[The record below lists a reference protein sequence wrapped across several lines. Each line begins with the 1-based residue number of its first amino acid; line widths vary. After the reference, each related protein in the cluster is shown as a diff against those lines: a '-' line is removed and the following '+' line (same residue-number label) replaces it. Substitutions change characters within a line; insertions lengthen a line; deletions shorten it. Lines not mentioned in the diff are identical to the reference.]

1 MVNFKICIR
10 KQRKDGFWPVYI
22 RIILKMRPAYIRTRF
37 VVRSCDIDK
46 DGSVKDVF
54 VVQSCMNLIVDYA
67 NRLNEVETSGW
78 SVLEVKKYLESDRTH
93 ITFTAFAD
101 AFIERMLD
109 LNQINNAKIYM
120 AAVKNLQHYL
130 GIDQIRFNDLSR
142 EKIDN
147 WITSLRNTRRARSLY
162 PTCIRTIFRKAIAQS
177 QEPASRLPKKIYD
190 PWRDIDIPWSEV
202 PKKKAIPAAECKRFF
217 DFEIESNK
225 TRRELLRMGQ
235 DIALL
240 SFCLA
245 GINTV
250 DLFKLRKNDYKGG
263 VISYYRSKTSGR
275 RKDGAYFEIE
285 VPDIVKPLI
294 ERYRANDES
303 PYLLWFADRYTD
315 AKTFNTTVN
324 QGIRLVCKAIGM
336 TADECYSFYTFR
348 HTWATIAQNHCGAT
362 LDEIGFAMN
371 HSTHRVTRGYIDID
385 FSPAWELNR
394 KVIDFVFSSTTEMT
408 KNQQTPSAPLD
419 VDALIIDS
427 SDMIYARAYFKGKVL
442 AEISNIG
449 YSNVD
454 EVISRLVSELPED
467 IPNRSVVQFKI
478 VNLDN
483 EKVAMYERM
492 KGKGF

>member
-1 MVNFKICIR
+1 
-10 KQRKDGFWPVYI
+10 
-22 RIILKMRPAYIRTRF
+22 
-37 VVRSCDIDK
+37 
-46 DGSVKDVF
+46 
-54 VVQSCMNLIVDYA
+54 
-67 NRLNEVETSGW
+67 
-78 SVLEVKKYLESDRTH
+78 
-93 ITFTAFAD
+93 
-101 AFIERMLD
+101 
-109 LNQINNAKIYM
+109 
-120 AAVKNLQHYL
+120 
-130 GIDQIRFNDLSR
+130 
-142 EKIDN
+142 
-147 WITSLRNTRRARSLY
+147 
-162 PTCIRTIFRKAIAQS
+162 
-177 QEPASRLPKKIYD
+177 
-190 PWRDIDIPWSEV
+190 
-202 PKKKAIPAAECKRFF
+202 
-217 DFEIESNK
+217 
-225 TRRELLRMGQ
+225 MGQ

-250 DLFKLRKNDYKGG
+250 DLFKLRKKDYKGG
-263 VISYYRSKTSGR
+263 VIGYYRSKTSGR

-294 ERYRANDES
+294 ERYHANDES
-303 PYLLWFADRYTD
+303 SYLLWFADRYTD

-394 KVIDFVFSSTTEMT
+394 KVIDVVFSSTTEMT